1 MLEIKGV
8 SMFYGPVQALHD
20 VSLNVAEGEVVT
32 LLGGNGAGKSSTL
45 RTISGLI
52 QPRAGKIEF
61 EGSVI
66 SGRSPGHIA
75 RTGLVHVPEGRQIFP
90 GLTVL
95 ENLKL
100 GTSNGRLE
108 RSGQDKAIAE
118 VFSMFPRLG
127 DLRARLGWMLS
138 GGEQQM
144 LAIGRAMMAKPRLL
158 LLDEPSLG
166 LAPIMVKQ
174 VFAVIQQLR
183 DAGSTILLVEQNA
196 LQALKVA
203 NRGYVL
209 ESGRIVLEGASQ
221 ELLSNSRM
229 RDAYLGKRAAPGP
242 AAADTPVA
250 R

>member
-127 DLRARLGWMLS
+127 WMLS